1 MNAQVKTPRKVT
13 VTPADPKYAEAGK
26 DIRKR
31 HLRVAPYCRVST
43 GSEEQLTSFTA
54 QMDYY
59 TQRIAD
65 TEGWTM
71 VKMYADKGI
80 TGTSAKK
87 RPEFLKMIR
96 DAEKGK
102 IDLVITKSVS
112 RFTRNT
118 LDGLEYVRHLKRCGV
133 GVYFEKEN
141 TNTLNMSNEMILTFM
156 MSQAQSESESLST
169 NVKWGF
175 RKRFQDGVV
184 YYHYD
189 SFLGYREG
197 PDGAPEIDPDQ
208 APVVRRIFAHY
219 LMGYSVARICRDLM
233 EDGVPTAR
241 GGGKWCDTTV
251 RNILQNEKYIGDAIL
266 QKTFSADLFDD
277 RQQIK
282 NEGQLPKYYVHDCH
296 PAIIDR
302 DTFQRVQEEIARR
315 SSLRKTSS
323 KTKTEQGKYSSK
335 YAFGELLV
343 CSECGSPYRRVTYMP
358 RGQKRYVWRCINR
371 LEHGTRVCRCSAT
384 MEEPELQ
391 AAVAC
396 AINERFRQQ
405 SARQALTDCVA
416 AALAGVGNA
425 DLSLPAAEA
434 RLKALQ
440 ERQMELL
447 QMAAGDADN
456 TEFDEEISRVS
467 AAILGLLARKTE
479 LEQEG
484 RTDPEYDRR
493 VVSITGALEESDVYA
508 VPFDDVIV
516 RQVISNIKVLDRER
530 VSIRFRDGT
539 EVEQVIEYSQRRASA

>member
-396 AINERFRQQ
+396 AINERYRQQ
-405 SARQALTDCVA
+405 TARQALTDCVA

>member
-302 DTFQRVQEEIARR
+302 DTFQRVQEEMARR
-315 SSLRKTSS
+315 SSLRKTSD
-323 KTKTEQGKYSSK
+323 KAKTEQGKYSGK
-335 YAFGELLV
+335 YALGGLLV
-343 CSECGSPYRRVTYMP
+343 CGECGSPYRRVTYMP
-358 RGQKRYVWRCINR
+358 RGNKRYVWRCINR
-371 LEHGTRVCRCSAT
+371 LEHGKKVCKCAPT
-384 MEEPELQ
+384 LEEPDIH
-391 AAVAC
+391 AAVTA
-396 AINERFRQQ
+396 AMNEMFRQQ
-405 SARQALTDCVA
+405 AARQALADCVA
-416 AALAGVGNA
+416 AALAGAG
-425 DLSLPAAEA
+425 DGTSLPAVEA
-434 RLKALQ
+434 KLRALQ
-440 ERQMELL
+440 EEQMRLFR
-447 QMAAGDADN
+447 MAAEAGPEN
-456 TEFDEEISRVS
+456 TEYDDRITEVTAAMS
-467 AAILGLLARKTE
+467 ALLARKGE
-479 LEQEG
+479 LEREG
-484 RTDPEYDRR
+484 GAESGRDSRVRTITSTLEAADS
-493 VVSITGALEESDVYA
+493 SIGE
-508 VPFDDVIV
+508 FRDDTV
-516 RQVISNIKVLDRER
+516 RQLVSSIRVLDRER
-530 VSIRFRDGT
+530 LSIRFKDGT
-539 EVEQVIEYSQRRASA
+539 EIEQIIECVGRASA